1 MGFDEEE
8 HVFARHLVAVG
19 ISINQLQISNRVL
32 AGGARPSMRL
42 NNEQKLLLTI
52 AIMLAVA
59 IVVAALVL
67 RSSL

>member
-8 HVFARHLVAVG
+8 HVLVAVG

-32 AGGARPSMRL
+32 RPSMRL